1 MDRETLRKQL
11 YEELYLQ
18 FDAKLQEAKRQKSQ
32 LEEEMEASSEK
43 WRAERR
49 RLHSEIDKLE
59 TKLVETREVRRKAP
73 GTSAGRMVDAQ
84 ELAKVKAEAE
94 ESLKRA
100 TEDFEADRAR
110 LQAEISR
117 LQSGIAELIE
127 RSNNPLRAGQLE
139 KEKFE
144 AKLDDTLRAKRQ
156 AEDSLLA
163 AKSDWEEEKL
173 KLSTELA
180 QLRRSTLQVKSL
192 KTKQD
197 EEHAE
202 RLERQLQELIRLRD
216 GLSADLEKA
225 RNETTKS
232 KQSHAEDRERLAAQL
247 DSSKK
252 EISGLEKQL
261 RDATVAREKLER
273 ETDRVREVAASMK
286 SGQSESTARLKE
298 ELEDARAEA
307 KAAAR
312 RVDEA
317 KSAAAKERA
326 GLEKQV
332 RDSAMAQE
340 KLERELDQ
348 LRQAPASFKE
358 SHAAEM
364 TRLKEELDAARS
376 ETKRAEARLDESRT
390 AALKERASLE
400 KQLREASH
408 SHQKPDREQDKPWPT
423 PETLKDAHAT
433 EVSRLKGELDAA
445 RSEAKIAEAR
455 LGEFKI
461 AGSRLRAGLEKQLQD
476 AAQTQEKLLR
486 ELEKFKQA
494 PDGRIEDPSLAEA
507 ARAEARA
514 ATAASKEH
522 VATIDRLN
530 RELGQAREAIKQ
542 LQSDRDNAA
551 EKMNSEIV
559 EQLRRQ
565 YEARMQELIQQK
577 TELTNQLRAA
587 TSALEEERIKLESS
601 ANSASHNGS
610 GSLDVQIIN
619 AEVARVQGVIAGIT
633 QLMNDPETELST
645 VIRKNVERA
654 ELDAYLKGILFS
666 LGRSSGQ

>member
-202 RLERQLQELIRLRD
+202 RLERQLQELIRLRE

-225 RNETTKS
+225 RNENTKL
-232 KQSHAEDRERLAAQL
+232 KQSHAEDRERLGAQL
-247 DSSKK
+247 DSGKK

-273 ETDRVREVAASMK
+273 ETDRMREAAASMK

-326 GLEKQV
+326 GLEKQI

-348 LRQAPASFKE
+348 LRQAPATFKE

-364 TRLKEELDAARS
+364 TRLKEELNTARA
-376 ETKRAEARLDESRT
+376 ETKLAESRLDESRT

-408 SHQKPDREQDKPWPT
+408 SHEKSDREQDKPWQT

-433 EVSRLKGELDAA
+433 EISRLKAELDSARGAA
-445 RSEAKIAEAR
+445 KVAEAR
-455 LGEFKI
+455 LEEVKI

-514 ATAASKEH
+514 ATAASREH

-530 RELGQAREAIKQ
+530 KELGQAREAIKQ
-542 LQSDRDNAA
+542 LQSDRNNAA

-577 TELTNQLRAA
+577 TELTDQLRTA